1 MGREYKI
8 YKNGLWYS
16 IYRKRNK
23 WTLIYLEYLWSNNSW
38 TWVKNHAKIFYNED
52 SAVENLV
59 VIKARWEKDATELSF
74 WQEKKELKQKSE
86 KTSWSE
92 L

>member
-8 YKNGLWYS
+8 FKNGLWYS

-23 WTLIYLEYLWSNNSW
+23 WTLIYLEYLWSNNIR

-52 SAVENLV
+52 SAVETLV
-59 VIKARWEKDATELSF
+59 VMKIRWEKMPTTSTKKSEF
-74 WQEKKELKQKSE
+74 EGRKEKK
-86 KTSWSE
+86 SWSE